1 MKDPKAEALVSQ
13 FFKSKADTTCS
24 ETKTITVMKYFGNDN
39 NYHFLVLDKFD
50 ITDELERLD
59 YMNYL
64 KETMLK
70 SGEMKKHLWTKQT
83 VLV

>member
-1 MKDPKAEALVSQ
+1 MKDPKAEALLAQ
-13 FFKSKADTTCS
+13 FFEPKTSNTNSD
-24 ETKTITVMKYFGNDN
+24 TKTITIMKYFGSDN

-50 ITDELERLD
+50 ITDKLERLD

-70 SGEMKKHLWTKQT
+70 SGKMKKHLWTKQT
-83 VLV
+83 VLF